1 MDGCS
6 LDLAFPTGPYAAVDC
21 QSRGAAEESRRQ
33 EKKKARRCRGPQAT
47 YLNGGM
53 NMVGAIGPDKEPK
66 EKGYPIGPQLNPK
79 TGVYEH
85 TPVTEQYNYET
96 FVGAPEDTPVEMDNL
111 EAILKDVKGPT
122 ALQSP
127 GAVGFFGANPDD
139 ANTTASV
146 SRRGLTESF
155 TSGPANVNVIGK
167 EEAYTL
173 EPDFQKAFSSRGA
186 QKAAGGADAA
196 GPSPVSK
203 EMNYLTPTG
212 MMPNSILPVPNVD
225 VFWKESG
232 LAGGQSAFFSQLKA
246 PGGQPSTSIGNA
258 DFSTGG
264 DSDVP
269 AGRREVLTKLDKIF
283 ARLDDMEA
291 AKSEN
296 AQTEVLLFILTG
308 LGIVFLMDVG
318 CRAAS
323 AAVRR

>member
-6 LDLAFPTGPYAAVDC
+6 LDLAFPTGPFAAVDC

-33 EKKKARRCRGPQAT
+33 EKKKARRCRGPQLT
-47 YLNGGM
+47 YLDGGM
-53 NMVGAIGPDKEPK
+53 NMVGAVSPDKPPK
-66 EKGYPIGPQLNPK
+66 EKGYSIGPQFNPK

-85 TPVTEQYNYET
+85 APVTEQYNYET
-96 FVGAPEDTPVEMDNL
+96 FVGAPEETPVEMDNL
-111 EAILKDVKGPT
+111 QAILKDVKGPT
-122 ALQSP
+122 KLQSP
-127 GAVGFFGANPDD
+127 PEAIGFFGANPDD
-139 ANTTASV
+139 SNTTASA

-155 TSGPANVNVIGK
+155 QSGPGEVNVIGT
-167 EEAYTL
+167 EEGYKL
-173 EPDFQKAFSSRGA
+173 EPDFTKAFSGRGA
-186 QKAAGGADAA
+186 QKAAGGADLS

-225 VFWKESG
+225 VFWKENG
-232 LAGGQSAFFSQLKA
+232 LAGGQSSFFSQLKS
-246 PGGQPSTSIGNA
+246 PGGQPSTSIRDA
-258 DFSTGG
+258 DFSTG
-264 DSDVP
+264 DIDVP
-269 AGRREVLTKLDKIF
+269 VGRKEVLTKLDKIF

-291 AKSEN
+291 AKTEN

-318 CRAAS
+318 CRAAA